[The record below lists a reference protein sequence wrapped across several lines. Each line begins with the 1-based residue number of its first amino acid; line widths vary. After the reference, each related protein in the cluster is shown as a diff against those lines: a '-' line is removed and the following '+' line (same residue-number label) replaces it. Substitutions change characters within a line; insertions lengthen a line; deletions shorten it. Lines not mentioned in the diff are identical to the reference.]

1 MPEVYMSYS
10 KAMIREVKEAYLNEQ
25 RRGSASGAGG
35 GAGGGGGGNA
45 GASNDPDTITVKF
58 VNPSGDP
65 ANPMIATGANI
76 YNYDP
81 VVKQAVTTGVG
92 TAYDKFATSLSNP
105 ANLAKIGA
113 GVLAGGALVGG
124 GLALGR
130 RLGNIGRKKKER
142 NV

>member
-1 MPEVYMSYS
+1 MLEVYMSYS
-10 KAMIREVKEAYLNEQ
+10 KSMIREVKEAYLNEQ
-25 RRGSASGAGG
+25 GIGSIF
-35 GAGGGGGGNA
+35 GGGGGGGGGDA
-45 GASNDPDTITVKF
+45 GVSLDPDALTVKF
-58 VNPSGDP
+58 FKGGKP
-65 ANPMIATGANI
+65 AGAMGGTEMQVTNLG
-76 YNYDP
+76 P
-81 VVKQAVTTGVG
+81 TVQQAVTTGVG
-92 TAYDKFATSLSNP
+92 TAYDKFATSLSDP

>member
-1 MPEVYMSYS
+1 MSYS
-10 KAMIREVKEAYLNEQ
+10 KSMIREVKEAYLNEQ
-25 RRGSASGAGG
+25 GIGSIF
-35 GAGGGGGGNA
+35 GGGGGGGGGDA
-45 GASNDPDTITVKF
+45 GASLDPDALTVKF
-58 VNPSGDP
+58 FKGDNKV
-65 ANPMIATGANI
+65 ASPMTATGAQVT
-76 YNYDP
+76 NYGP
-81 VVKQAVTTGVG
+81 AVKQAVG
-92 TAYDKFATSLSNP
+92 TAYDKFATSLSDP